1 MEYPINDLL
10 ADSAALNNIHTP
22 VFFRLNKD
30 ADQKAFEEL
39 LESGKVTYIGDEI
52 IGQLKELIKSEHPS
66 VRLKPDEYEK
76 LITERLNGK
85 DSNAYGVWV
94 YYPWSGRLIHILDET
109 EFIAVRTNRNQY
121 KITRA
126 ERDLLG
132 SKKIGIVGLSVGQ
145 SIALTMATERI
156 CGEMRLADFDD
167 AELSNLNRL
176 RTGIYNLGIKKTIIA
191 AREIAELDPFIKVI
205 LFHEG
210 LTETNMDQF
219 FTDGGKLDLFIEV
232 CDGLDI
238 KLQSRFRA
246 RELEIPVVMDTNDRG
261 MLDVERFDL
270 EPQRPVLHGLV
281 GDIDP
286 HKIKDLPMDEKIPLI
301 LKMVGIESIST
312 RLKTSM
318 MEIDQTITT
327 WPQLASSVT
336 LGGALTTDVSR
347 RILLDQF
354 HDSGRYYID
363 FDQLIKDENLPIK
376 KVPEAYLPPA
386 ELTREDML
394 GIIQRLQLSTAAT
407 PVEKHAIE
415 AIVAAGIAAPSG
427 GNAQPWKFLY
437 KGNRLY
443 IFHDVHFSHSLL
455 DHRNLGSYLAIGAA
469 VENITIKSAAFG
481 FDVASTDFPIASDK
495 RLVAVLTFEK
505 KQQQETYAQ
514 LANGLTI
521 RHTNRIN
528 TIKPVLPPATFDR
541 LQKSISDY
549 PGAELLLISDE
560 QQMKALGELLATAE
574 MLRILHPRGHYDTF
588 TNELRWTKEE
598 NEEKR
603 DGLDVATLGVSLN
616 ELVAL
621 KVAEDSSA
629 IEALRKIR
637 GGAAFKKMVNKAV
650 GNSAALG
657 IITMPAYTETDFL
670 KGGRA
675 VERVWIEANLLELSF
690 QPLTQLVFLLARF
703 RDYNGQGLDMDAE
716 FLQDLERLQVQFD
729 NLFPQLKEKQP
740 VFIFRLGEA
749 SDAVKSLR
757 RPIGSSFYYF
767 GE

>member
-1 MEYPINDLL
+1 MNKLL
-10 ADSAALNNIHTP
+10 ADSATLNHIYTP
-22 VFFRLNKD
+22 LFFRLNND
-30 ADQKAFEEL
+30 ADQKAFETL
-39 LESGKVTYIGDEI
+39 LSSGKVTYLGDEI

-66 VRLKPDEYEK
+66 VRLKPDEYER
-76 LITERLNGK
+76 LIADRLKGK
-85 DSNAYGVWV
+85 ESTTYGVWV
-94 YYPWSGRLIHILDET
+94 YYPWSGCLIHILDET

-121 KITRA
+121 KITKA

-191 AREIAELDPFIKVI
+191 AREIAELDPFIKVT

-246 RELEIPVVMDTNDRG
+246 RELGIPVVMDTNDRG

-270 EPQRPVLHGLV
+270 EPLRPVLHGLV

-363 FDQLIKDENLPIK
+363 FDQLIKDENLPVKTI
-376 KVPEAYLPPA
+376 PDAYIPPA

-394 GIIQRLQLSTAAT
+394 GIVQQLQLTTAAT
-407 PVEKHAIE
+407 PIEKHTIK
-415 AIVAAGIAAPSG
+415 AIVEAGIAAPSG

-437 KGNRLY
+437 EGNRLY
-443 IFHDVHFSHSLL
+443 VFHDVHFSHSLL
-455 DHRNLGSYLAIGAA
+455 DHNHLGSYLAIGAA
-469 VENITIKSAAFG
+469 IENIAIKSAALG
-481 FDVASTDFPIASDK
+481 FEVAAHNFPIVGDK

-505 KQQQETYAQ
+505 KQLPQAYTQ
-514 LANGLTI
+514 LENGLTI
-521 RHTNRIN
+521 RHTNRVN
-528 TIKPVLPPATFDR
+528 TIKPEVPPAAFEQ
-541 LQKSISDY
+541 LQKSISAY
-549 PGAELLLISDE
+549 PGAELLFIQDV

-588 TNELRWTKEE
+588 THELRWTKEE

-621 KVAEDSSA
+621 KVAEDANA
-629 IEALRKIR
+629 IDALRQIR

-657 IITMPAYTETDFL
+657 IITMPVYTETDFL
-670 KGGRA
+670 NGGRA
-675 VERVWIEANLLELSF
+675 VERVWIESNLLGLSF
-690 QPLTQLVFLLARF
+690 QPLTQLVFLLARL
-703 RDYNGQGLDMDAE
+703 RDYNGQGSDMDAD
-716 FLQDLERLQVQFD
+716 FFQDLKDLQLGFD
-729 NLFPQLKEKQP
+729 NLFPQLKQKQP
-740 VFIFRLGEA
+740 IFIFRLGEA
-749 SDAVKSLR
+749 GDPVKSLR
-757 RPIGSSFYYF
+757 RPIDSSFYYA